1 MSAQKKIL
9 QWLGIPYGALISVI
23 FGLMVFSFPIGAYL
37 VFNSEIGDDIT
48 YEYPMEKFGFFL
60 AGIGF
65 DAPIQFELG
74 DGFIFLWCI
83 FLILFAIAILGPKK
97 NFLNSLQSMI
107 TKGEYQI
114 QDSYMIAI
122 IKWFS
127 ILVVVSGVIITVQ
140 EFAGIPLEQ
149 PEAPN
154 YLLQFFNVTLAPI
167 TEEFGF
173 RVLLIGLPLFALYS
187 HKSSFGL
194 FIKSLWRP
202 WHNLH
207 IFDSKKALMVIIGVG
222 ILFGVAHVIS
232 GEAWDATKFA
242 QATAGGIIL
251 GWVYCRYGIVPA
263 ILIHWATNYFIF
275 SYGYIIAEIN
285 QVTIESAFVDTL
297 MNTIE
302 FILIITGIISV
313 TVFVLRYVYLKKQ
326 MLKN

>member
-1 MSAQKKIL
+1 MPIATKSIL
-9 QWLGIPYGALISVI
+9 LL
-23 FGLMVFSFPIGAYL
+23 
-37 VFNSEIGDDIT
+37 
-48 YEYPMEKFGFFL
+48 
-60 AGIGF
+60 
-65 DAPIQFELG
+65 
-74 DGFIFLWCI
+74 
-83 FLILFAIAILGPKK
+83 
-97 NFLNSLQSMI
+97 
-107 TKGEYQI
+107 
-114 QDSYMIAI
+114 
-122 IKWFS
+122 FS
-127 ILVVVSGVIITVQ
+127 ILVIVSGVIVTVQ

-154 YLLQFFNVTLAPI
+154 HLLQFFNVTLAPI

-202 WHNLH
+202 WYNLH

-232 GEAWDATKFA
+232 GEAWDTTKFA

-285 QVTIESAFVDTL
+285 QISIESAFLDTL

-326 MLKN
+326 ILKN